1 MLPPTHRPDPRDLI
15 TVCTACK
22 GLCRRG
28 DLVRG
33 VCPDCPG
40 HRACRHCL
48 GPTEELD
55 RDGHCEGCCDGPF
68 VLRDL
73 DGSDVPDDARADLD
87 ALADAEFALMV
98 AEAPASSSA
107 LDALP
112 WETWWTDGR
121 EPTWE
126 AA

>member
-1 MLPPTHRPDPRDLI
+1 MLAPTHRPDPRDLI
-15 TVCTACK
+15 TLCAACG

-28 DLVRG
+28 DLQRG

-40 HRACRHCL
+40 VRACLHCL
-48 GPTEELD
+48 FPTEELD

-73 DGSDVPDDARADLD
+73 DDVPDDARADLD
-87 ALADAEFALMV
+87 AIADAQFARMV
-98 AEAPASSSA
+98 AEDTRPA

-121 EPTWE
+121 EQTWE